1 MQKTKVPQTKR
12 PHFVDRNEQVK
23 ETIFELKLINTSETF
38 LVDKSLHN
46 NNSVF

>member
-23 ETIFELKLINTSETF
+23 EIIFELKLINTSENF
-38 LVDKSLHN
+38 LAYKSLFTN
-46 NNSVF
+46 NPVI